1 MAGLWPLRLR
11 SLHADFCSSK
21 RVTVISDESGDE
33 MAHLSEVMTQAVPTE
48 TATGL
53 SQHATDLLIG
63 LMYADRLD
71 SESNTK
77 KRKIFRG
84 GRPFF
89 ERYGQIAGVE
99 HRGKLKKARRELELN
114 GALDCAQ
121 PGDKSYQLTQTPW
134 QIFKQFN
141 GMMASPVQVSRTYDV
156 KSFSELLKRS
166 SLARKNFPLNTEG
179 AVMLQTEA
187 FGSEQPLMM
196 YAVSLATYHR
206 LTEAEA
212 RMKTTVPDTRQRLV
226 NVQAWSVDP
235 ALISGWLHAGLPTPQ
250 ADPIH
255 QYLAALSSSSLQFQK
270 EAARLVAAML
280 H

>member
-179 AVMLQTEA
+179 AVMLQTDA
-187 FGSEQPLMM
+187 FGSEQPLM
-196 YAVSLATYHR
+196 YAVSPATYHR

-226 NVQAWSVDP
+226 NVQAWSIDP

>member
-84 GRPFF
+84 GRPFLS
-89 ERYGQIAGVE
+89 AMD
-99 HRGKLKKARRELELN
+99 KLQ
-114 GALDCAQ
+114 G
-121 PGDKSYQLTQTPW
+121 
-134 QIFKQFN
+134 
-141 GMMASPVQVSRTYDV
+141 
-156 KSFSELLKRS
+156 
-166 SLARKNFPLNTEG
+166 
-179 AVMLQTEA
+179 
-187 FGSEQPLMM
+187 
-196 YAVSLATYHR
+196 
-206 LTEAEA
+206 
-212 RMKTTVPDTRQRLV
+212 
-226 NVQAWSVDP
+226 
-235 ALISGWLHAGLPTPQ
+235 
-250 ADPIH
+250 
-255 QYLAALSSSSLQFQK
+255 
-270 EAARLVAAML
+270 
-280 H
+280 